1 MFSFIRWRSLLS
13 HHSDILFKIKLRK
26 IFKTSVKKNLTFSFI
41 YLLAK
46 SIAQSKYSP
55 LQSTK
60 LICTWHN
67 TMSSKHL
74 LRGIVGTPISGV
86 FIVKH
91 LVQIQHI
98 ISIIRLVLITST
110 STFLGMTA
118 SVFFLLLCFYQLKSF
133 ERVSFRKIHEPC
145 MCQ

>member
-110 STFLGMTA
+110 RYDGFS
-118 SVFFLLLCFYQLKSF
+118 FFLLLYFYQLKSF

>member
-1 MFSFIRWRSLLS
+1 M
-13 HHSDILFKIKLRK
+13 
-26 IFKTSVKKNLTFSFI
+26 KKNLTFSFI

-74 LRGIVGTPISGV
+74 LRGIVGTPIAGV

-91 LVQIQHI
+91 LVEIQHI

-110 STFLGMTA
+110 RYDGFSF
-118 SVFFLLLCFYQLKSF
+118 FFIIIFLLAQKLWKSF
-133 ERVSFRKIHEPC
+133 FQKNTWTMHVSVKQICCRFFAHHWLKGRGVFRVLSNI
-145 MCQ
+145 

>member
-1 MFSFIRWRSLLS
+1 MFSFTRWRSLLS

-110 STFLGMTA
+110 RYDGFS
-118 SVFFLLLCFYQLKSF
+118 FFLLLYFYQLKSF